1 MRIAVFDSG
10 LGGLTILQS
19 LRARLPDGHYF
30 YGMDN
35 ANFPYGPKS
44 EAQVVEA
51 VTGFLQRLLPTI
63 RPDCLV
69 IACNTASVAA
79 LKAVRGLYTIP
90 VVGVVPAIKP
100 AAAMTKTGVI
110 GLLATPATIQSPY
123 SSDLI
128 KKYAPNCKVVR
139 VGSARLAGIAEAKL
153 RGRKPVAEEIARELA
168 PFFAPAGS
176 GEADAQSK
184 DCVDVVVLGC
194 THFPLLRDEFR
205 AVSPGMIDWIDSG
218 AAVAERVATVLGI
231 NASESHESEAVT
243 AIRDDDLFFSK
254 PEAHSGSQEV
264 FHPRDWGFGRF
275 QLV

>member
-19 LRARLPDGHYF
+19 LRTRLPDGHYF

-44 EAQVVEA
+44 EEQVVEA

-79 LKAVRGLYTIP
+79 LKAVRSLYTIP

-100 AAAMTKTGVI
+100 AAALTKTGVI

-128 KKYAPNCKVVR
+128 KQYAPNCKVAKR
-139 VGSARLAGIAEAKL
+139 TKAGCGRNRPRAGAIFCCGWL
-153 RGRKPVAEEIARELA
+153 GRRG
-168 PFFAPAGS
+168 
-176 GEADAQSK
+176 
-184 DCVDVVVLGC
+184 
-194 THFPLLRDEFR
+194 
-205 AVSPGMIDWIDSG
+205 W
-218 AAVAERVATVLGI
+218 
-231 NASESHESEAVT
+231 
-243 AIRDDDLFFSK
+243 
-254 PEAHSGSQEV
+254 
-264 FHPRDWGFGRF
+264 
-275 QLV
+275 